1 MAKNKTELF
10 KEDSTNFVLSAC
22 NNNFTLKVSLNEI
35 SDELLKMHK
44 KYFKKKKFRDKE
56 ITPLVIYALI
66 KSAKEKL
73 KFLYYWDLEEII
85 RNLIFKAKLEI
96 QTRIDFLDN
105 YFTKEINEVYFEANP
120 GLKEFDKLVRTYFEL
135 SRLKNSG
142 LDVNKFLE
150 DTDNQ
155 LSLYPKDFYFKSPYF
170 CDLLTEFIV
179 EAEERKGKN
188 EKNRTC

>member
-1 MAKNKTELF
+1 MAKNKSELF
-10 KEDSTNFVLSAC
+10 EEESTNFVLSIC
-22 NNNFTLKVSLNEI
+22 NNNFTLKINFLEI
-35 SDELLKMHK
+35 KVKLLEMHK

-105 YFTKEINEVYFEANP
+105 FFTKEINEVYFEANP

-135 SRLKNSG
+135 SRLKKSG

-170 CDLLTEFIV
+170 CDLLTEIIINF
-179 EAEERKGKN
+179 EERKERKN
-188 EKNRTC
+188 E

>member
-1 MAKNKTELF
+1 MTKNKTELF
-10 KEDSTNFVLSAC
+10 KKDSTNFVLSVC
-22 NNNFTLKVSLNEI
+22 NDNFTLKISFNAI
-35 SDELLKMHK
+35 SDELFKIHK
-44 KYFKKKKFRDKE
+44 KYFKKRKFKNKE

-96 QTRIDFLDN
+96 QTSIDFLDN

-135 SRLKNSG
+135 SRLKKSG

-155 LSLYPKDFYFKSPYF
+155 LSSYPKELYFKSPYF
-170 CDLLTEFIV
+170 CDLLTELIIQK
-179 EAEERKGKN
+179 EDK
-188 EKNRTC
+188 

>member
-1 MAKNKTELF
+1 M
-10 KEDSTNFVLSAC
+10 
-22 NNNFTLKVSLNEI
+22 
-35 SDELLKMHK
+35 
-44 KYFKKKKFRDKE
+44 
-56 ITPLVIYALI
+56 
-66 KSAKEKL
+66 
-73 KFLYYWDLEEII
+73 YYWDLEEKI

-170 CDLLTEFIV
+170 CDLLTELIV